1 MATRPR
7 ITYEIVQR
15 REEVALE
22 VRGCVD
28 TKCTTVDMTTF
39 PKDQRLKASE
49 VRDMLLKQ
57 QRNEYEQKTCVKVG
71 GIFKGGLCEVPT
83 SVRGRVV
90 RPGTSRVQTQL
101 SQSGTRMKQTQ
112 RRR

>member
-1 MATRPR
+1 MAVRPK

-15 REEVALE
+15 RDEVALE

-39 PKDQRLKASE
+39 PKDQRLKVSE

-71 GIFKGGLCEVPT
+71 GMFKGGLCEVAP
-83 SVRGRVV
+83 SRQVSGRK
-90 RPGTSRVQTQL
+90 VQTSL
-101 SQSGTRMKQTQ
+101 SQSASRMKQTQ